1 MRALG
6 MTKRLK
12 RLYETKI
19 GQEKKQPKVRP
30 EMKEGELHQFEKVEK
45 IKVGKRK
52 IMGKKMVS
60 RKNHQIKK

>member
-30 EMKEGELHQFEKVEK
+30 EMKEGGLH
-45 IKVGKRK
+45 
-52 IMGKKMVS
+52 
-60 RKNHQIKK
+60 